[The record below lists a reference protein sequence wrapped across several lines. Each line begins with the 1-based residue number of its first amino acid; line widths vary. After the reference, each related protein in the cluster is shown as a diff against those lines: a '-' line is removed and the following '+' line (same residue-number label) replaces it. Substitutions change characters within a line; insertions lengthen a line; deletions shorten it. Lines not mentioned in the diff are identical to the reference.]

1 MKQRIDFLQVYQCA
15 QPKFSAKHIF
25 GIWVFTLVLMC
36 FWSMSVMYQ
45 NSTKQS
51 KLAEQKQQSIQSAAA
66 LQAMSDQFLSE
77 YGQSL
82 SERMTGLTEQVKNKK
97 QLIHTVRELRS
108 QEKNL
113 TYYVKKIAD
122 DYEDGTLIDFV
133 SIRKG
138 QGIKITG
145 RSISPQ
151 IVPKVL
157 ASWRHEKFHKDHN
170 MSYLKMHK
178 IKSNKSHVKFSIK
191 VQ

>member
-1 MKQRIDFLQVYQCA
+1 MKQRINFLQVYQCA
-15 QPKFSAKHIF
+15 QPKFSVKHILV
-25 GIWVFTLVLMC
+25 IWLFALVLMC

-45 NSTKQS
+45 NSAKQS
-51 KLAEQKQQSIQSAAA
+51 KLAEQKQQSMLSAVA

-77 YGQSL
+77 HGESL
-82 SERMTGLTEQVKNKK
+82 PERMKGLTEQVKNKK

-108 QEKNL
+108 HEKNL
-113 TYYVKKIAD
+113 TYYVRKIAD

-157 ASWRHEKFHKDHN
+157 ASWRHEKFHEDHN
-170 MSYLKMHK
+170 MSHLKMHK
-178 IKSNKSHVKFSIK
+178 IKSNKSYVKFSIK